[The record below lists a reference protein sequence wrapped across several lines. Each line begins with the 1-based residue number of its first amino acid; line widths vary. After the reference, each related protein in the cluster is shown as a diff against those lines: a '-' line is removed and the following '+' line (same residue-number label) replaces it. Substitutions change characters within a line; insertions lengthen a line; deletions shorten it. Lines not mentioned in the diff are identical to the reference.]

1 MEIIVEPFKKWGDL
15 FIVKDYEG
23 TVGHK
28 CPNHILSGVS
38 PTNDDF
44 IGEVLE
50 VIENFVSCN
59 SDAIMVEL
67 SFLKD
72 YKRESITKLVTN
84 YLERNGYEDL
94 ESYENRLAFGKFK
107 D

>member
-1 MEIIVEPFKKWGDL
+1 
-15 FIVKDYEG
+15 
-23 TVGHK
+23 
-28 CPNHILSGVS
+28 
-38 PTNDDF
+38 
-44 IGEVLE
+44 
-50 VIENFVSCN
+50 
-59 SDAIMVEL
+59 MVEL

-107 D
+107 G

>member
-1 MEIIVEPFKKWGDL
+1 M
-15 FIVKDYEG
+15 
-23 TVGHK
+23 
-28 CPNHILSGVS
+28 
-38 PTNDDF
+38 
-44 IGEVLE
+44 E

-72 YKRESITKLVTN
+72 YKRESITELVTN

-94 ESYENRLAFGKFK
+94 ESYENRLAFGKF
-107 D
+107 